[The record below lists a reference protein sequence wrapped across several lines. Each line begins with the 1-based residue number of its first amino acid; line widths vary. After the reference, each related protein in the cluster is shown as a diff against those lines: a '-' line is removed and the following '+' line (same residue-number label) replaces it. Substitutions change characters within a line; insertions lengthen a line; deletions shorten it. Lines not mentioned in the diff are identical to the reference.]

1 MFKQLLDRLETSE
14 ELGHGQVVIIAARWI
29 LVIAGLM
36 LALWNPEALGELR
49 TQVVLILGLAVGNFF
64 LHSQLLMKKPI
75 ALPIVYGASA
85 ADIGVVSLIIA
96 VAGGFSSSLFVFY
109 FPALLAMSVAFRTS
123 VSLSFAAAAIMIYA
137 LISGAT
143 MAESDG
149 AVLVT
154 RMLMLAGVAVCG
166 NAYWRTERDRRNAA
180 ANPLGVQEPSPVSRS

>member
-1 MFKQLLDRLETSE
+1 
-14 ELGHGQVVIIAARWI
+14 
-29 LVIAGLM
+29 
-36 LALWNPEALGELR
+36 
-49 TQVVLILGLAVGNFF
+49 
-64 LHSQLLMKKPI
+64 MKKPI